1 MDFTFT
7 PEEEVFR
14 QEVREWL
21 KKEIT
26 PRWIELD
33 AGLWEETDESWALS
47 REFQRK
53 LGQKGWLAPAYP
65 KEYGGSEMSH
75 MRRLILAEELA
86 YNRAPVSIEAE
97 ISVNWVGPAMMLF
110 GTEEQKKKYLTEVAK
125 GEAIFCLG
133 YSEPNAGSDLASL
146 QTRAVEDG
154 DYWVINGQKTW
165 CSYAHYADY
174 CWLGARTDPD
184 VPKHKGISMFVVDMK
199 TSGITVRPLINLLNR
214 HSFNE
219 VFFDDV
225 RIPGD
230 GLIGQKNNG
239 WYQLVMALDFER
251 SLIGT
256 AAVNQRMIEE
266 LVQYVIEAKRD
277 GTPLA
282 NDPLIKDEL
291 AEMAVENEVLRM
303 MCYRIAWMYSKN
315 LHPSYESSMSLLFS
329 SELLRRLANVGM
341 RVLGHYGQ
349 LDVDSKWAVLNARIM
364 RGYLSALSIGVGGG
378 SNEIQR
384 NIVAMRGLGL
394 PRQQ

>member
-7 PEEEVFR
+7 PEEEAFR
-14 QEVREWL
+14 QEVRQWL
-21 KKEIT
+21 KKEIP

-33 AGLWEETDESWALS
+33 AGLWEETEESWALS

-75 MRRLILAEELA
+75 MRRLILAEELN
-86 YNRAPVSIEAE
+86 YNRAPVSIEVE
-97 ISVNWVGPAMMLF
+97 ISVNWVGPAIMLF
-110 GTEEQKKKYLTEVAK
+110 GTEEQKRKYVTEVAK
-125 GEAIFCLG
+125 GESIFCLG

-146 QTRAVEDG
+146 QTRAVEGGDG
-154 DYWVINGQKTW
+154 YVINGQKTW

-184 VPKHKGISMFVVDMK
+184 VPKHKGISMFIVDMK
-199 TSGITVRPLINLLNR
+199 TPGITVRPLINVLNR

-225 RIPGD
+225 RIPKESLVGE
-230 GLIGQKNNG
+230 KNNG

-256 AAVNQRMIEE
+256 AAVNQRLIEE
-266 LVQYVIEAKRD
+266 LVQYAVEMEHQ
-277 GTPLA
+277 GMGLA
-282 NDPLIKDEL
+282 DAPLIKDEL
-291 AEMAVENEVLRM
+291 AEIAVENEVLRM
-303 MCYRIAWMYSKN
+303 MCYRIAWMYSKD
-315 LHPSYESSMSLLFS
+315 LHPSYESSMSLLFC

-341 RVLGHYGQ
+341 RVLGPYGQ
-349 LDVDSKWAVLNARIM
+349 LDMDSKWAVLNARIM
-364 RGYLSALSIGVGGG
+364 RAYLSALSIGVGGG